1 MGNPKPVPS
10 MTMAFFLYAFLP
22 FIAFVGLRVL
32 EVEYGISLSDYM
44 TWIPKKTTTT
54 NRKTSSS
61 SSTRNKKNKNKQKSS
76 SSSPKQQGKQQKI
89 NIDNSYKVNDPRSRS
104 KIEKPQKEE
113 KNQNNKNKRPHEQE
127 GNQDTESLYEAEIA
141 RAIAKRK
148 RRDKMSQNEDSN
160 YYYADDEYIYDEDAE
175 DDEDWE
181 LLKRRQ
187 NDYENKSPD
196 DAMKKVKEI
205 DNVIN
210 NLRKEHKKN
219 PNDIEKALNLAE
231 ALRMRDY
238 NIHDGGSAQL
248 EGINTYKHVIKLM
261 TNLQN
266 NDDTPTPSQ
275 MSVQRQQFLCGLH
288 TNLGKMY
295 FVANMFDRALE
306 CFDKSLSIDE
316 NEIDTL
322 AQKGAVLYILG
333 RFEDSANAYLHLI
346 DVDED
351 RLSGELYSGLSKVL
365 VADENAVKG
374 GWDVLV
380 NILDKQIPKITK
392 IVEDSSSSAVESSS
406 SSSEQINEQIMYDN
420 LKRMNLAMFLYHDT
434 KTKNTERAWHH
445 LTTGWYYKMSILS
458 PWMTG
463 NEKKR
468 VSIAKTV
475 FHKDFWPSK
484 IGSTSKAP
492 IFIIGFVRCGSTL
505 LERLLDAHPLIVGT
519 GEDSVFNGRLGY
531 IRNEIVEVSSD
542 GGPDDLEDK
551 LNELA
556 DDVVDGMKSRWRHLL
571 DNAYSYVEEN
581 DKKSGKNGY
590 TPKRFTDKMLSNYMN
605 VGFINMLFPDAL
617 ILHVVREPMDTIFSA
632 YKHDFPPSALD
643 YTCQFPALSELYLSY
658 RDMMDHWE
666 NVLPGRITH
675 VRYEDLVQDMPR
687 IAPALIAATGLKWDP
702 DVLNFHKK
710 KHAVNTLSTH
720 QVRQGVYSHHIHSW
734 RRYEKELK
742 PLVKLIGKR
751 STYNIKAKLPGY
763 NPVNYM

>member
-1 MGNPKPVPS
+1 M
-10 MTMAFFLYAFLP
+10 
-22 FIAFVGLRVL
+22 
-32 EVEYGISLSDYM
+32 
-44 TWIPKKTTTT
+44 
-54 NRKTSSS
+54 
-61 SSTRNKKNKNKQKSS
+61 
-76 SSSPKQQGKQQKI
+76 
-89 NIDNSYKVNDPRSRS
+89 
-104 KIEKPQKEE
+104 
-113 KNQNNKNKRPHEQE
+113 
-127 GNQDTESLYEAEIA
+127 
-141 RAIAKRK
+141 
-148 RRDKMSQNEDSN
+148 
-160 YYYADDEYIYDEDAE
+160 
-175 DDEDWE
+175 
-181 LLKRRQ
+181 
-187 NDYENKSPD
+187 
-196 DAMKKVKEI
+196 
-205 DNVIN
+205 
-210 NLRKEHKKN
+210 
-219 PNDIEKALNLAE
+219 NLAE

-238 NIHDGGSAQL
+238 SIHDGGSAQI
-248 EGINTYKHVIKLM
+248 EGINTYQHVIKLM
-261 TNLQN
+261 TTN
-266 NDDTPTPSQ
+266 NNGTPSQ
-275 MSVQRQQFLCGLH
+275 LSPQRLQFLCGLH

-306 CFDKSLSIDE
+306 CFDKCLSIDE
-316 NEIDTL
+316 NEIDSL

-333 RFEDSANAYLHLI
+333 RFKESADAYLHLI

-351 RLSGELYSGLSKVL
+351 RLSGELYTGLSKVL
-365 VADENAVKG
+365 VADENSVNG
-374 GWDVLV
+374 GWDALV
-380 NILDKQIPKITK
+380 KILNKQIPKVTK
-392 IVEDSSSSAVESSS
+392 IVDDSSSAVESSS
-406 SSSEQINEQIMYDN
+406 SQHNQYEQMMYDN
-420 LKRMNLAMFLYHDT
+420 LKRMHLAMFLYHDVHG
-434 KTKNTERAWHH
+434 NTERAWYH

-468 VSIAKTV
+468 ISIAKTV

-531 IRNEIVEVSSD
+531 IRNEIVEVSST
-542 GGPDDLEDK
+542 GEPHALEEK
-551 LNELA
+551 LKELA
-556 DDVVDGMKSRWRHLL
+556 GDVVNGMKSRWKHLL

-581 DKKSGKNGY
+581 DKKSGKKGY

-643 YTCQFPALSELYLSY
+643 YTCQFPSLAELYLSY

-675 VRYEDLVQDMPR
+675 IRYEDLVQDMPR
-687 IAPALIAATGLKWDP
+687 IAPAIIAATGLKWDP

-751 STYNIKAKLPGY
+751 TTYKVKTKLPGY
-763 NPVNYM
+763 SPVNYM